1 MINNQLTAFRADG
14 GDIRQGRI
22 KEIAENAYGD
32 EEKRRLAQ
40 RVLVAEAELQEHR
53 KAAEPELKPANLV
66 NKFYERYPLASFK
79 SDTERASALG
89 YFMAGAELQCFG
101 EYVKYEDLCS
111 DE

>member
-14 GDIRQGRI
+14 GDISQGRI

-40 RVLVAEAELQEHR
+40 RVLVA
-53 KAAEPELKPANLV
+53 
-66 NKFYERYPLASFK
+66 
-79 SDTERASALG
+79 
-89 YFMAGAELQCFG
+89 GAELQCFG
-101 EYVKYEDLCS
+101 EFVKYEDLCS